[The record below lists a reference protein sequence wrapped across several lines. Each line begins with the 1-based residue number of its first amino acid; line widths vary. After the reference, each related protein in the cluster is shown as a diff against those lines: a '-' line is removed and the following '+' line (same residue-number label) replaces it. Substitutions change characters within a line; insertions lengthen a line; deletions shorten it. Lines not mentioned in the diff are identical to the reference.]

1 MALILRKMSIVD
13 VIAPLAMIL
22 QFFNYLPDLLTLIR
36 NLSSI
41 FKELSKTITCEN
53 NKKAQL

>member
-13 VIAPLAMIL
+13 VIAPLVMIL

-53 NKKAQL
+53 NKIA

>member
-13 VIAPLAMIL
+13 VIALLAMIL

-53 NKKAQL
+53 NKIA

>member
-22 QFFNYLPDLLTLIR
+22 QFFNYLPDLL
-36 NLSSI
+36 LSEI
-41 FKELSKTITCEN
+41 FLQFLKSSAK
-53 NKKAQL
+53 Q